1 MAWSFRRLVRRKP
14 NSLDRSVIPVSQGRS
29 GRVGRLSF
37 LILSSSPLL
46 RPSWVVGVLM
56 AGSRKRPLPSWKLPR
71 GPRRHLPKRARALRL
86 AWVLFI
92 VIGAPLGFMAALGP
106 MAYAGIYIEPL
117 RQFWQPWPP
126 DILKGIG
133 GVLGFAATLGYLM
146 YRKGRYTGYRSGAVS
161 ERATARNPS
170 EGRVTVVNPAP
181 SRETPDMI
189 SNPPPPPE
197 MPPQIPVQ

>member
-1 MAWSFRRLVRRKP
+1 MPVRKAVLP
-14 NSLDRSVIPVSQGRS
+14 GVA
-29 GRVGRLSF
+29 RLSF
-37 LILSSSPLL
+37 LILSSSALSMPFGVF
-46 RPSWVVGVLM
+46 RVLM
-56 AGSRKRPLPSWKLPR
+56 ASSRKRPLPDWKLPK
-71 GPRRHLPKRARALRL
+71 GPRRHLPKRARALRT

-161 ERATARNPS
+161 ERATARNRS
-170 EGRVTVVNPAP
+170 EGRVTVANPAASP
-181 SRETPDMI
+181 ETVP
-189 SNPPPPPE
+189 NPPPPPE
-197 MPPQIPVQ
+197 IAP

>member
-1 MAWSFRRLVRRKP
+1 
-14 NSLDRSVIPVSQGRS
+14 
-29 GRVGRLSF
+29 
-37 LILSSSPLL
+37 
-46 RPSWVVGVLM
+46 
-56 AGSRKRPLPSWKLPR
+56 
-71 GPRRHLPKRARALRL
+71 
-86 AWVLFI
+86 VLFI

-161 ERATARNPS
+161 ERATARNRS
-170 EGRVTVVNPAP
+170 EGRVTVVNPAA
-181 SRETPDMI
+181 SAETAL
-189 SNPPPPPE
+189 NPPPPPE
-197 MPPQIPVQ
+197 IAP

>member
-1 MAWSFRRLVRRKP
+1 
-14 NSLDRSVIPVSQGRS
+14 
-29 GRVGRLSF
+29 
-37 LILSSSPLL
+37 
-46 RPSWVVGVLM
+46 M

-71 GPRRHLPKRARALRL
+71 GPRRNLPKRARALRL

-146 YRKGRYTGYRSGAVS
+146 YRKGRYTGYRSGAIS
-161 ERATARNPS
+161 ERATARNRS

-181 SRETPDMI
+181 SPETAL
-189 SNPPPPPE
+189 NPPPPPE
-197 MPPQIPVQ
+197 MPPQSPDQ